1 MDRRYPYIIIIFIL
15 FLSACSTPSNTEVAQ
30 APAETEESIS
40 VPDTEEPLPSPSST
54 ATEANT
60 QTPPPTATN
69 TATLTITPTM
79 LPTEFMGF
87 EYASVFKA
95 LAYMDETLFY
105 FIVPYVASPYYG
117 TVDGVDLTCESDPE
131 QENLLFCRAEEDL
144 FGSDVKHFEFYADEE
159 KSYLVYEG
167 DFSTSLDVL
176 PPTPTPVGFIWPLAD
191 FTEDDIT
198 WGQTPPGCTQRGV
211 NLTCEIEYREYY
223 DGKCLVGATCYDSC
237 GYYYSVNTIKNK
249 TGDYI
254 FVDNCL

>member
-1 MDRRYPYIIIIFIL
+1 MLRRYAYIIIIFVL
-15 FLSACSTPSNTEVAQ
+15 FLSACSTTSTPEVAQ
-30 APAETEESIS
+30 APAETEEQSS
-40 VPDTEEPLPSPSST
+40 PPDTETSQPTST
-54 ATEANT
+54 ATESNT
-60 QTPPPTATN
+60 ETPSPTATN
-69 TATLTITPTM
+69 TATFTITPTM

-87 EYASVFKA
+87 ENASVFKA

-117 TVDGVDLTCESDPE
+117 TVDGVDLTCETDPE

-159 KSYLVYEG
+159 KTFLVYEG

-191 FTEDDIT
+191 FTEADIT
-198 WGQTPPGCTQRGV
+198 WGKTPPGCTQRGV
-211 NLTCEIEYREYY
+211 NLNCEIEYREYY
-223 DGKCLVGATCYDSC
+223 DGQCLVGATCYDSC

-249 TGDYI
+249 SGDYI